1 MKREKM
7 KRVIRSVRGQSTLE
21 YILVIAA
28 VLIAL
33 VAVTVN
39 VLRPAVE
46 SMSNESANT
55 ITNAA
60 GKVKAGLGL

>member
-1 MKREKM
+1 MKRAA
-7 KRVIRSVRGQSTLE
+7 RSVRGQSTLE

-39 VLRPAVE
+39 VLRPAVQN
-46 SMSNESANT
+46 MTNESAST
-55 ITNAA
+55 ITDASSQ
-60 GKVKAGLGL
+60 VRTGLGL

>member
-7 KRVIRSVRGQSTLE
+7 KQVKRSVRGQSTLE

-33 VAVTVN
+33 VAVMLN
-39 VLRPAVE
+39 VLRPAVQH
-46 SMSNESANT
+46 MTNESAAT
-55 ITNAA
+55 ITDAA
-60 GKVKAGLGL
+60 DKVKVGVGL